1 MESSE
6 SISKTRLKIAGAFGN
21 DIRELF
27 SVEIKPGQIVGAY
40 NYGGSPRH
48 FTKHDDGMLHE
59 KSDPE
64 NRLLWERVGQ
74 PLTALTGSESLG
86 TYSFTVASRDDLP
99 RFKPG
104 QRVTSLLPAKSAS
117 LERISPRR
125 ESGFFLW
132 RIEEGKLPA
141 APHAHAFPDFVFPI
155 GTAHPHDRHT
165 TTIGLWPA
173 RFHLQVSFAIRF
185 LVSVLTSAHH
195 PSNGDSVSAT
205 CAGVETRPSNG
216 RVTRSG
222 VATQR
227 AVTREASLVAGL
239 RTLST
244 AFLHLFVPFSID

>member
-104 QRVTSLLPAKSAS
+104 QRVTSLLFQAQ
-117 LERISPRR
+117 
-125 ESGFFLW
+125 
-132 RIEEGKLPA
+132 EGKRADVVVVALGRPTDNA
-141 APHAHAFPDFVFPI
+141 Q
-155 GTAHPHDRHT
+155 
-165 TTIGLWPA
+165 LQ
-173 RFHLQVSFAIRF
+173 QVSQQFVGQGFQSYLDPIKGIAVGFRQQASESS
-185 LVSVLTSAHH
+185 SV
-195 PSNGDSVSAT
+195 G
-205 CAGVETRPSNG
+205 
-216 RVTRSG
+216 
-222 VATQR
+222 
-227 AVTREASLVAGL
+227 
-239 RTLST
+239 
-244 AFLHLFVPFSID
+244 